1 MMTLDLR
8 AKKILGHQRNI
19 TNRSGSQLRFS
30 ALSSYPSVN
39 SLAR

>member
-1 MMTLDLR
+1 MRRIVAEPSLLAGSD
-8 AKKILGHQRNI
+8 

-30 ALSSYPSVN
+30 ALSSYPPVD